1 MAIAVECAQC
11 GKQLK
16 VKDELAGRKGKCPQC
31 QGVIH
36 IPALAGA
43 PVAVG
48 AAAGRPGKLAA
59 AVADHDSSSVPLAVK
74 QVAATPAAA
83 PAKVSGKLTDEQFRE
98 QVLGAFNG
106 QMTPP
111 KVGFGRKFGALL
123 VLLILSALPV
133 FYLAVIGAI
142 GFGMYFVATTTLIPW
157 PHPALMW
164 VAEVAMGLF
173 LLGLI
178 KALIE
183 PQRRGEQAHPLD
195 LRQEETLREF
205 TAKLC
210 QQIDA
215 PQPKTIQ
222 LECSTRMAADK
233 GGSVVTLGL
242 PAIAAMS
249 VDQFACV
256 LAGLLSLHRPK
267 AGCRVMNMIRS
278 INYWL
283 WRSVYGKSRFDRW
296 LARVAERP
304 HFHAAKLL
312 LPLKVMKFPAQIVL
326 FVPMFIANTIAQ
338 SVVRAAELDADHAAA
353 RLVGRRTF
361 GVVLERLEQIN
372 FSWDGVLADLK
383 FLNKEDRLPDSL
395 PEQVSLRMID
405 MSPELWGALR
415 DTVNAPDEKPFDTKP
430 IASDRLDAVQ
440 NEPADGVLKSSLPAS
455 RLFSDYEGLSRTVT
469 AGFYASRFGSK

>member
-36 IPALAGA
+36 IPAAAGA

-48 AAAGRPGKLAA
+48 AAAARPGKLTTAT
-59 AVADHDSSSVPLAVK
+59 ADHDSSSVPLPVK
-74 QVAATPAAA
+74 PVAAVASATA

-98 QVLGAFNG
+98 QVLAAFNG

-111 KVGFGRKFGALL
+111 KVGFGRKFGAML
-123 VLLILSALPV
+123 VLLILAALPV
-133 FYLAVIGAI
+133 FYFAVIGAL
-142 GFGMYFVATTTLIPW
+142 GYGMFFLATTYIAW

-164 VAEVAMGLF
+164 VAEVAIGLF

-178 KALIE
+178 KPLIE
-183 PQRRGEQAHPLD
+183 PQRRGEQAHPVD

-205 TAKLC
+205 TTKIC

-267 AGCRVMNMIRS
+267 AGCRVMNMIRG

-283 WRSVYGKSRFDRW
+283 WRSVYGKSRFERW

-361 GVVLERLEQIN
+361 AAVLERLEQIN

-395 PEQVSLRMID
+395 PEQVALRMLD

-430 IASDRLDAVQ
+430 IASDRLEAVQ
-440 NEPADGVLKSSLPAS
+440 NEPADGVLKCSLPAS

-469 AGFYASRFGSK
+469 AGFYTSRFGSK